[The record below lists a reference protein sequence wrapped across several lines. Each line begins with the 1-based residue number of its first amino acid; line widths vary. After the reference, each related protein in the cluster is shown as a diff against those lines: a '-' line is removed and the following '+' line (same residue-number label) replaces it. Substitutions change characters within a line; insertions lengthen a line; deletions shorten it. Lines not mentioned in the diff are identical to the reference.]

1 MGLVFLYFI
10 TDSEIVVKT
19 IRGYRGIGEETQK
32 NLTFHI
38 MFEIEENVMI
48 GYHLFFKVK

>member
-19 IRGYRGIGEETQK
+19 IREYRGIGEKPK
-32 NLTFHI
+32 NLDLSYHV
-38 MFEIEENVMI
+38 EENVLI
-48 GYHLFFKVK
+48 IYS